1 MANRKRPQWLLPL
14 AYLLSFA
21 ILWYS
26 FRLSSAPAQPKQI
39 SYSEFLSEVRTG
51 HVAEVGIDEQ
61 LFIATLKVDPAKKE
75 AAQQISTQRLP
86 GMDETS
92 FLGDLEAQHVTFS
105 GHITKSSWWS
115 LLLPWV
121 IPILFLVLISGYANR
136 RLGQTPGPLTFG
148 KSRAKIHDQS
158 TEINVSFKDVAGVDE
173 AKTELMEVVDFLKQP
188 KKYQQLGGR
197 IPKGVLLV
205 GPPGTGKTLLAK
217 AVSGEAGVPFFSIS
231 GSEFIEMFVG
241 VGAARVRDLFEQA
254 KQKAPCIIFIDE
266 LDAIGKSRAGG
277 RGGIFSNDEREQTL
291 NQLLA
296 EMDGFDTSKGVI
308 IMAATNTPEVLDAA
322 LMRAGRFDRQIIVDR
337 PDLEGREAILKIHV
351 GKVTLSPDADLKVI
365 AARTP
370 GMVGADLANI
380 VNEAA
385 LLAVR
390 RNGNQVQMRDLEEA
404 IDRVMLGLEKKNRVM
419 TASDKERVAYHET
432 GHALV
437 ALSVEH
443 AVPVYRVSIIPRSV
457 GALGHTLQL
466 PTEERYLMTLPELED
481 QITVMM
487 GGRAA
492 EESVYNGVISTG
504 AGDDLQRASEL
515 IRQMVMRFGMSDR
528 LGHLMYGAPHHAQ
541 FLRFPFVSE
550 ERNYSERTSE
560 AIDDEVRRIS
570 DRLYLRAKTI
580 LTSRRPD
587 LEGIAHELILKE
599 TLDRSQIEQLL
610 VSVSAI
616 RSPASA

>member
-1 MANRKRPQWLLPL
+1 
-14 AYLLSFA
+14 
-21 ILWYS
+21 
-26 FRLSSAPAQPKQI
+26 
-39 SYSEFLSEVRTG
+39 
-51 HVAEVGIDEQ
+51 
-61 LFIATLKVDPAKKE
+61 
-75 AAQQISTQRLP
+75 
-86 GMDETS
+86 
-92 FLGDLEAQHVTFS
+92 
-105 GHITKSSWWS
+105 
-115 LLLPWV
+115 
-121 IPILFLVLISGYANR
+121 
-136 RLGQTPGPLTFG
+136 
-148 KSRAKIHDQS
+148 
-158 TEINVSFKDVAGVDE
+158 
-173 AKTELMEVVDFLKQP
+173 VDFLKQP
-188 KKYQQLGGR
+188 AKYQQLGGR

-254 KQKAPCIIFIDE
+254 KHKAPCIIFIDE
-266 LDAIGKSRAGG
+266 LDAIGKSRAGS
-277 RGGIFSNDEREQTL
+277 RGAILTNDEREQTL

-308 IMAATNTPEVLDAA
+308 IIAATNTPEVLDTA

-351 GKVTLSPDADLKVI
+351 GKIQLSPDVDLKVI

-390 RNGNQVQMRDLEEA
+390 RDANQVQMCDLEEA

-419 TASDKERVAYHET
+419 TVSDKERVAYHEA

-443 AVPVYRVSIIPRSV
+443 AAPVYRVSIIPRSV

-481 QITVMM
+481 QLTVMM
-487 GGRAA
+487 GGQAA
-492 EESVYNGVISTG
+492 EESIYHGVISTG

-515 IRQMVMRFGMSDR
+515 IRQMVMRFGMSER
-528 LGHLMYGAPHHAQ
+528 LGHLTYGAPQTAQ
-541 FLRFPFVSE
+541 FLRFPFASE
-550 ERNYSERTSE
+550 ERNYSEKTSE
-560 AIDDEVRRIS
+560 AIDAEVRRIS
-570 DRLYLRAKTI
+570 DELYLRAKTI
-580 LTSRRPD
+580 LTRRRTE
-587 LEGIAHELILKE
+587 LERIALELTQKE
-599 TLDRSQIEQLL
+599 TLDRHQIDLL
-610 VSVSAI
+610 VAPFLTQV
-616 RSPASA
+616 PA